1 MNYETRLLP
10 EKAVEIDALAQ
21 YDHSTIGREFMSN
34 GPSLSQKREHEERR
48 SQLLIEGWKNTL
60 TDSQRIPKSSL
71 RRACDYDNY
80 CALSQSLLTIA
91 VYVISACL
99 AGIMLAFIIK
109 NLAM

>member
-1 MNYETRLLP
+1 MNYDARLLP

-21 YDHSTIGREFMSN
+21 YDHSTIGREFLTH
-34 GPSLSQKREHEERR
+34 GPSISQKREHEERR
-48 SQLLIEGWKNTL
+48 SQLLIESWKSTL

-71 RRACDYDNY
+71 RRSCDYDTY
-80 CALSQSLLTIA
+80 CAVSQSLLTIA
-91 VYVISACL
+91 VYVISTCI